1 MMAEL
6 TLIQKIAVWALP
18 LLFAITVHEVAHGW
32 MARRLGDP
40 TAEMLGRLSLN
51 PIKHIDPVGTILV
64 PGILLMLGGFIFG
77 WAKPVPVNWRNLRDP
92 RRDMILV
99 SVAGPAANLG
109 MALLWGLVLKV
120 GLMLNP
126 STPLLGLPLIYMGGA
141 GVLINLI
148 LMVLN
153 LLPIPPL
160 DGSRI
165 VSGLLPPELAMQY
178 NRLESVGFIILLALL
193 ATGML
198 GSIIG
203 PPIFALRSL
212 IFAIL
217 GI

>member
-1 MMAEL
+1 MNEL

-40 TAEMLGRLSLN
+40 TAMRLGRLTLN

-77 WAKPVPVNWRNLRDP
+77 WAKPVPVNWHNLRDP
-92 RRDMILV
+92 RRDMMLV
-99 SVAGPAANLG
+99 SAAGPLANLG
-109 MALLWGLVLKV
+109 MALLWGMVLKIGLILGGTAPLV
-120 GLMLNP
+120 GQ
-126 STPLLGLPLIYMGGA
+126 PLIYMGGA
-141 GVLINLI
+141 GVFINLI

-165 VSGLLPPELAMQY
+165 VTGLLPPPLAAQY
-178 NRLESVGFIILLALL
+178 NRLENVGFIILIALL
-193 ATGML
+193 ATGVL
-198 GSIIG
+198 GSILG
-203 PPIFALRSL
+203 PPIFALRAL
-212 IFAIL
+212 IFALL

>member
-1 MMAEL
+1 MMPEL

-40 TAEMLGRLSLN
+40 TAEMMGRLTLN
-51 PIKHIDPVGTILV
+51 PIRHIDPVGTILV

-92 RRDMILV
+92 RRDMIWV
-99 SVAGPAANLG
+99 SVAGPASNLV
-109 MALLWGLVLKV
+109 MALLWGLVMKT
-120 GLMLNP
+120 GLMLVDTTP
-126 STPLLGLPLIYMGGA
+126 MLGMPLLYMGSA

-165 VSGLLPPELAMQY
+165 VTGLLPPDLAMQY
-178 NRLESVGFIILLALL
+178 NRLESVGFIILLGLL
-193 ATGML
+193 ATGVL

-203 PPIFALRSL
+203 PPIFALRNM

>member
-1 MMAEL
+1 MNEL

-40 TAEMLGRLSLN
+40 TAMRLGRLTLN

-77 WAKPVPVNWRNLRDP
+77 WAKPVPVNWHNLRDP
-92 RRDMILV
+92 RRDMMLV
-99 SVAGPAANLG
+99 SAAGPLSNLG
-109 MALLWGLVLKV
+109 MALLWGVVLKI
-120 GLMLNP
+120 GLIMGG
-126 STPLLGLPLIYMGGA
+126 TAPLVSQPLIYMGAA
-141 GVLINLI
+141 GVFINLV

-165 VSGLLPPELAMQY
+165 VTGLLPPPLAVQY
-178 NRLESVGFIILLALL
+178 NRLENVGFIILIALL
-193 ATGML
+193 ATGVL
-198 GSIIG
+198 GSILG

-212 IFAIL
+212 IFALL